1 MTILGRRLAREK
13 ALQALF
19 QIDVGRINPEKAL
32 HYCFS
37 EGNLSNNVKEFA
49 KTLVMGTVEHLA
61 EVDKLISQHTK
72 DWQLNRMANVD
83 RNILRLAVFE
93 FLYQPDIPFNVT
105 INEAIELAKIFSGD
119 EAGAFVNG
127 ILDQIKLFI
136 ESNSAFVE
144 AKGESSTGN

>member
-1 MTILGRRLAREK
+1 MTVLGRRLAREK

-19 QIDVGRINPEKAL
+19 QIDVGKISPEKAL
-32 HYCFS
+32 HYS
-37 EGNLSNNVKEFA
+37 ILEGDLSNSVKEFA
-49 KTLVMGTVEHLA
+49 KTLVMGTVEHLE

-93 FLYQPDIPFNVT
+93 FLYEPDIPYNVT
-105 INEAIELAKIFSGD
+105 INEAIELAKVFSSD

-136 ESNSAFVE
+136 ESNSTFVE
-144 AKGESSTGN
+144 AKRESSSGN